1 MTNGDDGAPGGD
13 SSPRW
18 RGSAPRGPGDWPAD
32 QAGERYLPGPRPG
45 FYPSPGYRQ
54 GSGSPP
60 TAGSDG
66 PTTVPGRA
74 GTSATRRGNGLPGA
88 QRQLLARMAA
98 ARRARRQ
105 RWVALACGGLS
116 AVVLLIASGG
126 WALTSYINGHVGRVN
141 AGTSGTP
148 SSGPLNILLAGV
160 DLRSGLSKYEQA
172 RLHVGH
178 AISSNSDTMMII
190 HVPADHSSVSVVSLP
205 RDSWVNIPGHG
216 MNKINA
222 AFGLGGPKLMVRT
235 VEADTGLTI
244 NDYIE
249 VDFLGFVKVIDA
261 LGGVNICLPFAVDD
275 SYSGLHMAAGEHHVN
290 GVTALEFARD
300 RHSFALSDLA
310 RISDQQQLLS
320 SMLSELIS
328 SGTLT
333 NPLRLTRFLSAAT
346 AAVKVDQRLNI
357 TSLADQL
364 RGIPAS
370 RVEFTTVPVSNLNYL
385 TPTGQSAVLWDS
397 KAAAKL
403 FAGLKADNPPARK
416 APARGSKTT
425 PARLRR
431 SQVSVNV
438 YNGTLIGGL
447 SASTGAQ
454 LAGLGFSVHGSG
466 LSWTSSDI
474 EQTVIEYPSGMI
486 AAARL
491 VRKALP
497 GATLRQAGGLARIR
511 IVLGVNGHQVAG
523 SQPGTAGQGSPGTI
537 QHRTAAQDA
546 CHKQ

>member
-1 MTNGDDGAPGGD
+1 
-13 SSPRW
+13 
-18 RGSAPRGPGDWPAD
+18 
-32 QAGERYLPGPRPG
+32 
-45 FYPSPGYRQ
+45 
-54 GSGSPP
+54 
-60 TAGSDG
+60 
-66 PTTVPGRA
+66 
-74 GTSATRRGNGLPGA
+74 
-88 QRQLLARMAA
+88 
-98 ARRARRQ
+98 
-105 RWVALACGGLS
+105 VALACSALS
-116 AVVLLIASGG
+116 AVVLVIAGGG
-126 WALTSYINGHVGRVN
+126 WALTSYINGHVGRVD

-148 SSGPLNILLAGV
+148 SSGPLNILVAGV
-160 DLRSGLSKYEQA
+160 DLRSGLTKYEQA

-178 AISSNSDTMMII
+178 AISSNSDTMMIV
-190 HVPADHSSVSVVSLP
+190 HVPADHASVSVVSLP

-222 AFGLGGPKLMVRT
+222 AFGLGGPKLMVQT

-275 SYSGLHMAAGEHHVN
+275 SYSGLHMSAGKHHVN

-333 NPLRLTRFLSAAT
+333 NPLRLARFLSAAT

-370 RVEFTTVPVSNLNYL
+370 RVVFTTVPVANLNYM
-385 TPTGQSAVLWDS
+385 TPSGQSAVLWD
-397 KAAAKL
+397 KTAAAKL
-403 FAGLKADNPPARK
+403 FAELKADNPAAGK
-416 APARGSKTT
+416 APARRSTT
-425 PARLRR
+425 KRARLRR
-431 SQVSVNV
+431 SQVSVDV

-454 LAGLGFSVHGSG
+454 LAALGFSVHRSG

-474 EQTVIEYPSGMI
+474 GQTVIDYPSGMI
-486 AAARL
+486 RAARL
-491 VRKALP
+491 VGRALP
-497 GATLRQAGGLARIR
+497 GAALHQAGALERIR
-511 IVLGVNGHQVAG
+511 IVLGASGHQVTG
-523 SQPGTAGQGSPGTI
+523 TQPRTAGQGPPGAI
-537 QHRTAAQDA
+537 DPGLLQHRTAAQDA
-546 CHKQ
+546 CRK